1 MCPAVLPI
9 CGCFAFGQAQGLKPL
24 QPVRH
29 ANPRQFGATEE
40 LASTNHVG
48 NHRRATLHPESS
60 LGDQLGQ
67 FLDDS
72 DVAHLESISQLQLF
86 GDHPTGE
93 MLLVCRYVFPHCS
106 TFGGSFQHKLG
117 LLPRNSVKGG
127 PSPPISW
134 IFGSSIDPP
143 NHLAPTATVPP
154 IVPNL

>member
-9 CGCFAFGQAQGLKPL
+9 CGCFVFGRAQGLKPL
-24 QPVRH
+24 QPVHH
-29 ANPRQFGATEE
+29 ANPRQFSATEE
-40 LASTNHVG
+40 LASTNHLR
-48 NHRRATLHPESS
+48 NHGRATLHPESS

-72 DVAHLESISQLQLF
+72 DVAHLESIATPIVWRPSNKRDPAGLSVCLPPLLDVWRIF
-86 GDHPTGE
+86 PTQ
-93 MLLVCRYVFPHCS
+93 V
-106 TFGGSFQHKLG
+106 G

-143 NHLAPTATVPP
+143 TISLRLQLCHQLF
-154 IVPNL
+154 